1 MFTTAFLSIRLA
13 DGCLGCFQAL
23 AYCKQC
29 FDEHWGTHVSL
40 NSGFLGVYAQQ
51 WDCWVVW
58 QFFFQFLRH
67 LLMET
72 LFSMVAVVVC
82 IPTHWC
88 VFYSFSVQ
96 YLTKVCSLVFG
107 KKIHQKHEDNDMFG
121 LLIRIQMPNLRFS
134 TILNLWRQQWQP
146 TPVLLENPMG
156 RGVWQA
162 VVHGVTQSQTRL
174 K

>member
-58 QFFFQFLRH
+58 QFFFQFFKASPYGNTVLH
-67 LLMET
+67 GGCSSLH
-72 LFSMVAVVVC
+72 S
-82 IPTHWC
+82 H
-88 VFYSFSVQ
+88 
-96 YLTKVCSLVFG
+96 SLVCFLFLFCIVLNKG
-107 KKIHQKHEDNDMFG
+107 LFISIWKED
-121 LLIRIQMPNLRFS
+121 S
-134 TILNLWRQQWQP
+134 SKT
-146 TPVLLENPMG
+146 
-156 RGVWQA
+156 
-162 VVHGVTQSQTRL
+162 
-174 K
+174 